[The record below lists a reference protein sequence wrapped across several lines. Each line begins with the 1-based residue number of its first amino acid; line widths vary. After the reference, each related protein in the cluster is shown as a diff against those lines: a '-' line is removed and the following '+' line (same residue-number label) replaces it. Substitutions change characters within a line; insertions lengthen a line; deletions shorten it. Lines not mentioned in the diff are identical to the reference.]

1 MFKKIKY
8 IVLILMCSVATI
20 SATAQRD
27 TSLTQEVEV
36 VKSFRPT
43 ISDANKIN
51 EMPKIDETKPEKPTF
66 NYSIYSQPILN
77 TFSVNTLKAASIA
90 GEPRKDN
97 GYGLIRAGLGNY
109 NKPYGEL
116 FFNNLNSK
124 KSIFGLHA
132 KHLSSFG
139 KLKLEGGDVVD
150 APISDSEAEIY
161 LNYFFR
167 QSVLALT
174 ADVDHNGFNYYG
186 YPETAIPPFLMDP
199 GQLINYQNQKQ
210 AFTKGGF
217 QLNLST
223 PDAEIDDPLF
233 GFNADYHYFRTKTGQ
248 DEHSSKLSTTI
259 QKPMETGTVLLE
271 AGVSFSAADGI
282 FNRATELVG
291 QRQQTWI
298 FAKPAYYLGGKMAD
312 IKFGFNSW
320 LVADSD
326 YKTKIKVTPNVLAHF
341 RPVKNIFEL
350 YAGID
355 GNYINNH
362 YSKIAYENPFV
373 NPMHDV
379 ANSFEKLHIYGGLDG
394 KFTKKT
400 NFKFAVDYSVIDDK
414 PLYFLHGYTHPDPA
428 QNPDPF
434 VVDNDFKVMYDNMSL
449 LKFNM
454 EIFHA
459 SSEKLDLLITGNYY
473 VYDLKEQTTA
483 WNLPDWDAN
492 LTVNYKITEQFN
504 VSADVFLIGER
515 NALMIET
522 NYAYNDPLSVEENL
536 PRMYSYALK
545 PVFDFNVRGNYNI
558 TQQFSVF
565 AQLNNF
571 GFQQYERWL
580 GYPVQSFNF
589 LAGGS
594 FSF

>member
-8 IVLILMCSVATI
+8 IVLILTFTVAAISV
-20 SATAQRD
+20 SAQRD

-36 VKSFRPT
+36 FKSFRPT

-51 EMPKIDETKPEKPTF
+51 EMPKIEETKPEKPVF

-90 GEPRKDN
+90 GEPKQDN

-109 NKPYGEL
+109 NTPYGEF

-124 KSIFGLHA
+124 KSVLGIHA
-132 KHLSSFG
+132 RHLSSFG

-161 LNYFFR
+161 LNYFFGK
-167 QSVLALT
+167 SVLALT
-174 ADVDHNGFNYYG
+174 ADVEHNGFNYYG
-186 YPETAIPPFLMDP
+186 YPNDPIPTFLMDP
-199 GQLINYQNQKQ
+199 NQFINYQDKKQ

-217 QLNLST
+217 QLSLT
-223 PDAEIDDPLF
+223 KPEAEIDDPLF
-233 GFNADYHYFRTKTGQ
+233 GFDLDYHYFKTKTGQ
-248 DEHSSKLSTTI
+248 DEHSGELSTTI
-259 QKPMETGTVLLE
+259 QKPMDTGTALLE
-271 AGVSFSAADGI
+271 AGVSFSVADGI
-282 FNRATELVG
+282 FNRATEFVG

-298 FAKPAYYLGGKMAD
+298 FAKPAYYLGGKIAD
-312 IKFGFNSW
+312 IKLGFNLW
-320 LVADSD
+320 LVADND
-326 YKTKIKVTPNVLAHF
+326 FKTKIRATPNVLAHF
-341 RPVKNIFEL
+341 RPVKNVFEL

-379 ANSFEKLHIYGGLDG
+379 ANSFEKLRIYGGLDG
-394 KFTKKT
+394 KFAKKT
-400 NFKFAVDYSVIDDK
+400 NFKFAVDYSVIDHK
-414 PLYFLHGYTHPDPA
+414 PLYFLHGYTHPDA
-428 QNPDPF
+428 F
-434 VVDNDFKVMYDNMSL
+434 VIDNDFKVLYDDMSI

-454 EIFHA
+454 EVFHA
-459 SSEKLDLLITGNYY
+459 STEKLNLLLSGNYY
-473 VYDLKEQTTA
+473 VYDLKEQTSA
-483 WNLPDWDAN
+483 WHMPDWDAN
-492 LTVNYKITEQFN
+492 LSVNYKITEQFN
-504 VSADVFLIGER
+504 VSADVYLIGER
-515 NALMIET
+515 NALVIET
-522 NYAYNDPLSVEENL
+522 TYVYNDPLSEEENS
-536 PRMYSYALK
+536 RYFNNYTLK
-545 PVFDFNVRGNYNI
+545 PVFDFNVRGNYKI

-571 GFQQYERWL
+571 GFQHYERWL

-589 LAGGS
+589 LAGASYS
-594 FSF
+594 F